1 VKIKK
6 DIQLLSD
13 KLKVQQQTMD
23 ELGEMQEL
31 LLQSFKPYIDTAM
44 NVISDKKKLADSLK
58 QITIEAEAKIL
69 EVINTAQTNLE

>member
-1 VKIKK
+1 MKIKK